1 VKNPLSATIVRKPL
15 AAAKKHIPA
24 GRRERIERVVQV
36 TAGTAAAIWM
46 VLRLK
51 RELYG
56 PGGSK
61 MSRYDKA
68 VDKVWRR
75 D

>member
-1 VKNPLSATIVRKPL
+1 VKNPLSV
-15 AAAKKHIPA
+15 AKKHIPA
-24 GRRERIERVVQV
+24 GRREKIERVVQV
-36 TAGTAAAIWM
+36 TAGTAAALWM

-56 PGGSK
+56 PGGTR

-75 D
+75 G